1 MAQEYPLVFDATPT
15 GAEIS
20 DLQLEPP
27 APVPWPWPWSKG
39 PEVSIEV
46 IPDAGQECHRFRLAE
61 IRNWPEVKTT
71 WELKCVT
78 VFGKKICTKVPVV
91 YHRTCTKFAYVDV
104 CYPAGAL
111 PM

>member
-78 VFGKKICTKVPVV
+78 VFGKKSALKCLSFIIG
-91 YHRTCTKFAYVDV
+91 RARNSRMSMYVILQ
-104 CYPAGAL
+104 GLL